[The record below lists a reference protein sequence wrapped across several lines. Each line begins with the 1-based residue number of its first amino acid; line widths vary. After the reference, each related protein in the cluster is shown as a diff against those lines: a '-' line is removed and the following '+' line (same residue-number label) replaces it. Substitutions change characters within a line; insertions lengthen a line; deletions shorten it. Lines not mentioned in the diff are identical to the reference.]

1 MSLLK
6 LNPDWNVTVYDDEMI
21 DTLIESAAHAQL
33 IMHEEATTL
42 VGTKDSNEEYIQR
55 PAHIVERSDIARLL
69 LMYTEG
75 GFYIDADRLVNK
87 RLYDVISINNTRLCL
102 PTFNDVFFCQD
113 LQCTSPNNN
122 MFLSMIQEA
131 SSMRLQMERRQGWIR

>member
-1 MSLLK
+1 MK

-21 DTLIESAAHAQL
+21 DSTVIKSAANAQL
-33 IMHEEATTL
+33 IMQEEVTTL
-42 VGTKDSNEEYIQR
+42 VGIKDSNGEYIQR

-87 RLYDVISINNTRLCL
+87 RLQDVINITNTRLCL
-102 PTFNDVFFCQD
+102 PTFNDVNFCQD
-113 LQCTSPNNN
+113 LQCSGPNNS
-122 MFLSMIQEA
+122 MFLSMIEEA
-131 SSMRLQMERRQGWIR
+131 SSTRLQMERRQGWIR